1 MSGEITTYIQQLDR
15 SGLFVSYIA
24 GLQKRGIG
32 PNMTVVRHRVK
43 RGGTLVDF
51 NLGIDDG
58 IGFGNSDGGFS
69 GFMVHPRIL
78 SPLLSPDGRTVI
90 EDALLPL
97 DALLITH
104 DHADHYLG
112 RIYKIL
118 HNHNN
123 HMPVILAPKPVRHK
137 LIDEAKKS
145 GVPEDLIIRYFGTHD
160 APPPRDHFIE
170 LEPYKPFKIEGL
182 DILPVCLPHS
192 SYLSLSYLVKAPN
205 GSVYLHLSDFKSDMS
220 IYPDSKDP
228 YGLESV
234 PQLFNHPAVKTFMN
248 GAKLGLVGIE
258 STNAPNTT
266 PITTEEECYQYL
278 LGVAEA
284 EQKRLVCF
292 VLGGNQPRY
301 RTLARV
307 AKNTNRLI
315 EVVGE
320 ANKTTVRMLERLGVP
335 WLNVRDIAGGRM
347 VFNGTKSFATQYG
360 ENPGGVLT
368 VASGPNG
375 EYIANL
381 SSALDERIDKKLKLD
396 PKRDVIVLTAS
407 VIPGNE
413 ARVLELIGKALR
425 KGFTVHMPPLSEGA
439 KPEHK
444 EVFATLN
451 RMKNLVVSTKIHSS
465 GHDDGNA
472 LAELACACPDS
483 PYFAVI
489 HGATTQRKSLFSM
502 LQNLGRH
509 VVHDLHNGCTVRVP
523 DPRQTVRHTMKAI
536 HEYGQD
542 VFLTYERGA
551 GFGQE
556 SATRFGSH
564 AVTEEGIRL
573 KSLASRSATPA
584 QVLTVTI
591 EGPVTDNV
599 QLVFPGTG
607 PFTYEARKEVKPIR
621 TRKSGPKKPRIQVP
635 EAA

>member
-1 MSGEITTYIQQLDR
+1 MTNELATYAQQLNR
-15 SGLFVSYIA
+15 PGLFVTYIA

-32 PNMTVVRHRVK
+32 PNMTVVRHRVR
-43 RGGTLVDF
+43 RGGSLIDF
-51 NLGIDDG
+51 NIGVDWG

-69 GFMVHPRIL
+69 GFTVHPRVL
-78 SPLLSPDGRTVI
+78 SPLMSPDGRTVVEEAI
-90 EDALLPL
+90 LPL

-112 RIYKIL
+112 VIYQLL

-123 HMPVILAPKPVRHK
+123 NMPLILAPKPVRHK
-137 LIDEAKKS
+137 LIDEAKKA

-160 APPPRDHFIE
+160 VPPSRNHFIE
-170 LEPYKPFKIEGL
+170 LEPYKPIKIEGL
-182 DILPVCLPHS
+182 EILPVNLPHS
-192 SYLSLSYLVKAPN
+192 SYLSLSYLIKAPN

-228 YGLESV
+228 YGLETV
-234 PQLFNHPAVKTFMN
+234 PGLFKHPPVVKFMQ
-248 GAKLGLVGIE
+248 GAKLGLVGME
-258 STNAPNTT
+258 STNAPRFG
-266 PITTEEECYQYL
+266 PSTTEEECYQYL
-278 LGVAEA
+278 RDVAQK

-307 AKNTNRLI
+307 AKDSSRLL

-335 WLNVRDIAGGRM
+335 WLNVRDLAGGKM
-347 VFNGTKSFATQYG
+347 VFNGTKSFAEQYG
-360 ENPGGVLT
+360 QNPGRVLT

-396 PKRDVIVLTAS
+396 PKRDVIMLTAS

-413 ARVLELIGKALR
+413 ARVLELVGKALR
-425 KGFTVHMPPLSEGA
+425 KGFTVHMPPLSESA
-439 KPEHK
+439 KTEHQQ
-444 EVFATLN
+444 VFAELRKMKTLII
-451 RMKNLVVSTKIHSS
+451 SAKIHSS
-465 GHDDGNA
+465 GHDDGNS
-472 LAELACACPDS
+472 LAELACACPGD
-483 PYFAVI
+483 PYFAII
-489 HGATTQRKSLFSM
+489 HGATSQRKSLFNT
-502 LQNLGRH
+502 LGNLGRH

-523 DPRQTVRHTMKAI
+523 DPRQTVRHTLKAA
-536 HEYGQD
+536 HEFGQD
-542 VFLTYERGA
+542 VFITYERGA

-556 SATRFGSH
+556 SATRFGAH
-564 AVTEEGIRL
+564 AVTEEGIKL
-573 KSLASRSATPA
+573 KSLNSQTSRPA

-591 EGPVTDNV
+591 EGPVTEGM
-599 QLVFPGTG
+599 QLVFPGAG
-607 PFTYEARKEVKPIR
+607 PFTYEARKEVKPVR
-621 TRKSGPKKPRIQVP
+621 TRKTGIKKPRVEEL